1 MAEEQLDTATGSNTQ
16 QQASMT
22 LQHVFLKDCS
32 FEAPGALGLDQ
43 SEGQPDMN
51 MNLSQRVNPMGDDRY
66 EVVLTITV
74 TARQGEKTAFIAE
87 VHYGGVFLLQGFNEQ
102 QLPYVMNVHCPNV
115 LYPYSRSQIASLI
128 SAGGFFT
135 PPLQPINF
143 EAIFAQRVADAQ
155 KKGEAVPDGSDG
167 EQTPIQ

>member
-1 MAEEQLDTATGSNTQ
+1 MAEEQLNTATGSDQQ
-16 QQASMT
+16 QQASMA

-51 MNLSQRVNPMGDDRY
+51 MNLSQRVNQHGDDRY

-102 QLPYVMNVHCPNV
+102 QLPYVINVHCPNV
-115 LYPYSRSQIASLI
+115 LYPYARSQVANLIA
-128 SAGGFFT
+128 AGGFFT

-143 EAIFAQRVADAQ
+143 EAIFAQRMAEAQ
-155 KKGEAVPDGSDG
+155 QQGEAASDG
-167 EQTPIQ
+167 EAGAQTPIQ